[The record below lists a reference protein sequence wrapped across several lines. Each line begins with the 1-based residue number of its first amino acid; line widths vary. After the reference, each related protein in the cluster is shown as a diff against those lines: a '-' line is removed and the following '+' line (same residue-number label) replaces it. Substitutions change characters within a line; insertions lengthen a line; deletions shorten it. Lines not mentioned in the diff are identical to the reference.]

1 MLTNI
6 AIALATTACA
16 LVAIGIAL
24 MPLMLLT
31 GFWAHTSGRADQA
44 AATRIQRLLKR
55 R

>member
-6 AIALATTACA
+6 VIALAISACV

-24 MPLMLLT
+24 MPLVLLT

-44 AATRIQRLLKR
+44 AATRIQQLLKR